1 MFGSLYY
8 LLSLD
13 DNSKSRVVDTMI
25 LACMI
30 IVFYYIAQTLR
41 FGPSMYNCMSK
52 DPAFRSCVQ
61 ILRSDPA
68 FRFEAID
75 CWHHEA
81 LRVVEV
87 LN

>member
-41 FGPSMYNCMSK
+41 FGPSMNNCMSK

-61 ILRSDPA
+61 ILRSDS
-68 FRFEAID
+68 RQLIVGTTKHCE
-75 CWHHEA
+75 W
-81 LRVVEV
+81 LKS
-87 LN
+87 